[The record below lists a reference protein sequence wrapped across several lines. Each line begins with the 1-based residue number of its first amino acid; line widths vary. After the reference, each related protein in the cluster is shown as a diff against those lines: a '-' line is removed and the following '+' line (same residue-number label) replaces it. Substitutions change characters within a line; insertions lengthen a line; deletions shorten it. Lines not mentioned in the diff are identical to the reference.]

1 MIKSKKVLSVLAF
14 GLIAVSMCGYP
25 AMEVSAAQAVSAS
38 VTASDITNVK
48 TGVSIKYTG
57 DVYSTSYG
65 TGTPIK
71 VSGTYTVSA
80 ILDDTSRKCRVQL
93 KNTGWI
99 MTNDLSQYTVTK
111 DSNNN
116 LVVVQNKYA
125 ENQPTTTTV
134 KVGDKVKYTG
144 EAYYTSA
151 GGKSVKVSGTYTV
164 AAISS
169 DKNAKYNVQLKGIG
183 WVSLGN
189 TTPDTPVTPVNP
201 ATVKVGD
208 KVKYTGEAYYTTKG
222 GKSVK
227 VSGTYT
233 VAAISSDKNAK
244 YNVQLKGIGWVSLG
258 NTTPDTPVTP
268 VNPTTVKVGDKIKY
282 TGEAYY
288 TTKGGKSVKVSGTYT
303 VAAISSD
310 KNAKYNVQLKGIGWV
325 SLSNTTPVT
334 SEIKVGDKVK
344 YTGNAYYTSAGG
356 KSVKVSGT
364 YTVAAI
370 SSDKNAKYRVQLKG
384 IGWVSI
390 NDVTKVS

>member
-25 AMEVSAAQAVSAS
+25 AMEVSAAQAATVAAS

-65 TGTPIK
+65 TGTPVKI
-71 VSGTYTVSA
+71 SGTYTVSA

-93 KNTGWI
+93 KNAGWI
-99 MTNDLSQYTVTK
+99 MTSDLSQYTVTK

-125 ENQPTTTTV
+125 ENQP
-134 KVGDKVKYTG
+134 
-144 EAYYTSA
+144 
-151 GGKSVKVSGTYTV
+151 
-164 AAISS
+164 AA
-169 DKNAKYNVQLKGIG
+169 
-183 WVSLGN
+183 
-189 TTPDTPVTPVNP
+189 T
-201 ATVKVGD
+201 TVKVGD

-258 NTTPDTPVTP
+258 STTP
-268 VNPTTVKVGDKIKY
+268 
-282 TGEAYY
+282 E
-288 TTKGGKSVKVSGTYT
+288 
-303 VAAISSD
+303 
-310 KNAKYNVQLKGIGWV
+310 
-325 SLSNTTPVT
+325 TPVT

-344 YTGNAYYTSAGG
+344 YTGNAYYTSSGG

-370 SSDKNAKYRVQLKG
+370 ISDTSVKYRVQLKG
-384 IGWVSI
+384 VGWVSI
-390 NDVTKVS
+390 NDIKK